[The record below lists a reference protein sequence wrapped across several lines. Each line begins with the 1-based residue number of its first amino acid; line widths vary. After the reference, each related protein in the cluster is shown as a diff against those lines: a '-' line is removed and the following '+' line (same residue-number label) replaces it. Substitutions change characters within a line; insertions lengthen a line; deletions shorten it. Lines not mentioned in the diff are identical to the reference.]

1 MTLLFL
7 IAYRAL
13 DVLTWLLIAVALLS
27 WFPIDP
33 RNRWIRLL
41 HSITDPILHPIRALV
56 PTLGGFSFDIIIAVI
71 LLQLIQRVLLQALVG
86 AP

>member
-13 DVLTWLLIAVALLS
+13 DVLTWLIIATALLS

-33 RNRWIRLL
+33 RNRWVRLL
-41 HSITDPILHPIRALV
+41 HAITDPVLHPIRLLV
-56 PTLGGFSFDIIIAVI
+56 PTIGGISFDAIVAIL
-71 LLQLIQRVLLQALVG
+71 LLQLIQRVFLQALMS
-86 AP
+86 